1 MQLYTLKHKQ
11 MKTKFILFITV
22 SIIISVNTSA
32 KIWRVNNNAGVAA
45 DFTTF
50 NAAVISASVLAGDTI
65 HIEPSATSYGGTG
78 TLAKRLVIIGVGYF
92 LDPTNATTP
101 ANTGLQVAT
110 QDCKL
115 DFFRIGSGA
124 NNSKFLGVT
133 IQGSIYFNGASNIS
147 FEKVYFPSGPYF
159 ENGTNDGVSFRKC
172 FFNNS
177 AAISSAAIAVITNF
191 ICENSVFYNG
201 SYITTTQLS
210 GSGNII
216 RNNSIVGGN
225 AFTLTNCYVA
235 NNIFA
240 IGSQSTFTNCV
251 IKNNLFQIAQTLP
264 GTATG
269 NQLSVNMTN
278 VYVGGTTG
286 SLDSRSAL
294 KAGSPAIAAG
304 LTVGAVVTPDCG
316 AYGATDPYKLSG
328 IPNIPSI
335 YALTVPTAIP
345 SGSTSMNI
353 TFSTRNNN

>member
-1 MQLYTLKHKQ
+1 
-11 MKTKFILFITV
+11 MKIKLILLV
-22 SIIISVNTSA
+22 AISVITAITANA

-50 NAAVISASVLAGDTI
+50 NAAVTSASVLAGDTI

-78 TLAKRLVIIGVGYF
+78 TLAKRLVVIGVGYF
-92 LDPTNATTP
+92 LDPTNTSTP

-115 DFFRIGSGA
+115 DFFRVGSGA
-124 NNSKFLGVT
+124 NNSKFLGIT
-133 IQGSIYFNGASNIS
+133 IQGSIYINGASNIS

-159 ENGTNDGVSFRKC
+159 ENGTNDAVSFRKC
-172 FFNNS
+172 FFNGTVILS
-177 AAISSAAIAVITNF
+177 GAAAVITNF
-191 ICENSVFYNG
+191 ICENNIFYNG
-201 SYITTTQLS
+201 AYISTTQLS
-210 GSGNII
+210 GSGNIV

-225 AFTLTNCYVA
+225 VFTITNCYVA
-235 NNIFA
+235 NNIFG
-240 IGSQSTFTNCV
+240 IGGQSNFTNCS
-251 IKNNLFQIAQTLP
+251 IKNNLFQTAQTLP

-269 NQLSVNMTN
+269 NQLSVNMAT

-286 SLDSRSAL
+286 SLDSRTAL

-316 AYGATDPYKLSG
+316 AYGATDAYKLSG

-345 SGSTSMNI
+345 SGSTSMNV